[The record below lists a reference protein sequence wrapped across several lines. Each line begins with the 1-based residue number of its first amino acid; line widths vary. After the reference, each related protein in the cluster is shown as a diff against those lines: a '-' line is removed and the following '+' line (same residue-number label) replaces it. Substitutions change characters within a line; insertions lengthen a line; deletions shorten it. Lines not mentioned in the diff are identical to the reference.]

1 MKWIRRK
8 IIREDFTLLKK
19 TIGISV
25 VELNTS
31 KIFFWQL
38 GIILFLYKQH
48 RLLLTM
54 KVDFIHEQLKKYE

>member
-8 IIREDFTLLKK
+8 IIIEDFTLLNK

-31 KIFFWQL
+31 KKIFWQL
-38 GIILFLYKQH
+38 GIILF
-48 RLLLTM
+48 
-54 KVDFIHEQLKKYE
+54 II